1 MAELSAGYIITQSFR
16 TYFKN
21 FGLIAKYALSLTGML
36 AIYFLASVAFL
47 GSEFLNTADATT
59 DTPMPVTIFMLG
71 LRILLSLGSITLI
84 IALIREIRLAWL
96 GQPRSTMTEQLHA
109 ARSLLWPYIY
119 SSILVLL
126 LQLIPFIILFASF
139 LNFLTNPSSSS
150 AGWGAFLT
158 YLATMVII
166 IWLGVRY
173 SLVTPA
179 VAIDGVRGVA
189 ALKTSARLVNGH
201 WWRMFWW
208 SLVFTI
214 TLSIIIA
221 MIAAV
226 ILIPIGFFAGINFQG
241 SFFLSNLAVPLLSSF
256 LLPLGV
262 VPLIIIYENLK
273 NQA

>member
-36 AIYFLASVAFL
+36 VIYFLASVVFL
-47 GSEFLNTADATT
+47 GSEFLNTADATM
-59 DTPMPVTIFMLG
+59 DTPLPVTIFMLG
-71 LRILLSLGSITLI
+71 LRILLALGSMSLI
-84 IALIREIRLAWL
+84 IALIREIRLVWL

-119 SSILVLL
+119 SSILLLL
-126 LQLIPFIILFASF
+126 LQLIPFIVLFGSIV
-139 LNFLTNPSSSS
+139 NFLTNPSASS
-150 AGWGAFLT
+150 GWGAFLT
-158 YLATMVII
+158 YLAAMVVIV
-166 IWLGVRY
+166 WLGVRY

-189 ALKTSARLVNGH
+189 ALKTSSRLTNGR

-208 SLVFTI
+208 SLAFTI
-214 TLSIIIA
+214 TVTVILALIT
-221 MIAAV
+221 AV
-226 ILIPIGFFAGINFQG
+226 VLIPIGFFAGVNFEG

-256 LLPLGV
+256 MLPLGV
-262 VPLIIIYENLK
+262 LPLVIIYENLK
-273 NQA
+273 TQA